1 MTICST
7 SPRLRGRAFCVCFI
21 VALLLVTD
29 DWECVNKK
37 NRGASLAGS
46 QRWYAACR
54 RMEADVKLVCN
65 FQEHLLRTPA
75 VADSKNEETFKVVDR
90 RLFGEDGELRQD
102 VVEQERRNEEA
113 AEKKAA
119 AQAESKAKAAAAAA
133 AAAATMPAPTQN
145 AGAVAANAG
154 SAGAPGNGA
163 GLAEVTPED
172 AAAEAQDS
180 GEINPTSRSFQMLID
195 FLTRNAAAMLGGMAD
210 PRTGQAFVDL
220 EGAREVI
227 DMLDALREKTRG
239 NLSKEDDNLL
249 IEVIGSLKLTFM
261 EISKVAAEQMAKKAK
276 AK

>member
-1 MTICST
+1 
-7 SPRLRGRAFCVCFI
+7 
-21 VALLLVTD
+21 VTD
-29 DWECVNKK
+29 
-37 NRGASLAGS
+37 
-46 QRWYAACR
+46 
-54 RMEADVKLVCN
+54 
-65 FQEHLLRTPA
+65 
-75 VADSKNEETFKVVDR
+75 SKHEETFKVVDR

-119 AQAESKAKAAAAAA
+119 AQAQEKAKVAAASSAGKAVPA
-133 AAAATMPAPTQN
+133 QTTTPIAATADALG
-145 AGAVAANAG
+145 AG
-154 SAGAPGNGA
+154 GNGA
-163 GLAEVTPED
+163 ALAGVTPED

-180 GEINPTSRSFQMLID
+180 GELNPTSRSFQMLID

-239 NLSKEDDNLL
+239 NLSKDDDNLL

-261 EISKVAAEQMAKKAK
+261 EISKAAAEQMAKKAK

>member
-1 MTICST
+1 
-7 SPRLRGRAFCVCFI
+7 
-21 VALLLVTD
+21 
-29 DWECVNKK
+29 
-37 NRGASLAGS
+37 
-46 QRWYAACR
+46 
-54 RMEADVKLVCN
+54 
-65 FQEHLLRTPA
+65 

-119 AQAESKAKAAAAAA
+119 AQAEAKAKAAAAAA
-133 AAAATMPAPTQN
+133 AAKPAPAQTPSPF
-145 AGAVAANAG
+145 AANAD
-154 SAGAPGNGA
+154 AQAAAGNGSN
-163 GLAEVTPED
+163 LAAVTPEA

-180 GEINPTSRSFQMLID
+180 GELNPTSRSFQMLID

>member
-1 MTICST
+1 
-7 SPRLRGRAFCVCFI
+7 
-21 VALLLVTD
+21 
-29 DWECVNKK
+29 
-37 NRGASLAGS
+37 
-46 QRWYAACR
+46 
-54 RMEADVKLVCN
+54 
-65 FQEHLLRTPA
+65 
-75 VADSKNEETFKVVDR
+75 VADSKHEDTFKVVDR
-90 RLFGEDGELRQD
+90 RLFGEDGELRKD

-119 AQAESKAKAAAAAA
+119 AQAQEKAKAAAASK
-133 AAAATMPAPTQN
+133 PAPTQT
-145 AGAVAANAG
+145 APSPLAANADTQ
-154 SAGAPGNGA
+154 GAAGNGA
-163 GLAEVTPED
+163 ALAGVTPED
-172 AAAEAQDS
+172 AAAAAQDS
-180 GEINPTSRSFQMLID
+180 GEMNPTSRSFQMLID

-239 NLSKEDDNLL
+239 NLSKDDDNLL

>member
-1 MTICST
+1 M
-7 SPRLRGRAFCVCFI
+7 
-21 VALLLVTD
+21 
-29 DWECVNKK
+29 
-37 NRGASLAGS
+37 
-46 QRWYAACR
+46 
-54 RMEADVKLVCN
+54 
-65 FQEHLLRTPA
+65 
-75 VADSKNEETFKVVDR
+75 ADSKHEETFKVVDR
-90 RLFGEDGELRQD
+90 RLFGEDGELRKD

-119 AQAESKAKAAAAAA
+119 AQAQEKAKAAAASS
-133 AAAATMPAPTQN
+133 
-145 AGAVAANAG
+145 AGKAVAAQTG
-154 SAGAPGNGA
+154 SAIAGNAEALSAAGNGTALA
-163 GLAEVTPED
+163 GVTPED
-172 AAAEAQDS
+172 AAADAQDS

-239 NLSKEDDNLL
+239 NLSKDDDNLL